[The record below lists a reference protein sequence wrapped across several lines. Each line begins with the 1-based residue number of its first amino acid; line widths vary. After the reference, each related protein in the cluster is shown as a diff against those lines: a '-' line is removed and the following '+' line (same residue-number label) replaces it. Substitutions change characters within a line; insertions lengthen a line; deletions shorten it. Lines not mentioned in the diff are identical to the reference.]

1 MKNIFIR
8 NIYKKECL

>member
-8 NIYKKECL
+8 NIYKKERL